1 MRILLCYPG
10 HSVSTFDVAH
20 GWDVALKGLGHEVFQ
35 MNYEHNVS
43 FYATVIDYWKERNP
57 EFQPTMR
64 DVFWLAS
71 QDLICKVLEYLP
83 LDFVLIITGLLHHR
97 RAFDLIRKLGV
108 PTVLLFTESPYNDDM
123 LAELLP
129 LPDVVFTNE
138 RNSLEA
144 FKEANP
150 NSFYMPHSYDPERH
164 RLANGEDVYEHD
176 VFFLGTMY
184 DERQA
189 LFDELRQHYEGS
201 MDITGTVLSRKG
213 EMPGA
218 IANDEMVKHYWGT
231 KIALTPNRT
240 TAGYFDKTQ
249 IESEAY
255 SLGPRIYE
263 TAACGTFQLTDPS
276 RAELLDVFPDT
287 IPAYAN
293 AEHLA
298 SLIRMFIKY
307 PRWRQEL
314 AERARIQVKPCAFEN
329 RAKEI
334 LFPTLQE
341 VLEWQTKDMA

>member
-10 HSVSTFDVAH
+10 HSIATFDVAH
-20 GWDVALKGLGHEVFQ
+20 GWDMALKALGHEVFTLG
-35 MNYEHNVS
+35 YEHNVP
-43 FYATVIDYWKERNP
+43 FYATVIDFWKERNP
-57 EFQPTMR
+57 DFHPTMR

-71 QDLICKVLEYLP
+71 QDLVCKALECLP
-83 LDFVLIITGLLHHR
+83 LDFVLVITGLLHHR
-97 RAFDLIRKLGV
+97 RAFELIRKLDI

-123 LAELLP
+123 LEELLP

-138 RNSLEA
+138 RNSVGA
-144 FKEANP
+144 FRKANP
-150 NSFYMPHSYDPERH
+150 HSYYMPHSYDPKRH
-164 RLANGEDVYEHD
+164 RPPNGEMYEHD

-184 DERQA
+184 EERQV
-189 LFDELRQHYEGS
+189 LFDELRQHYQGD

-218 IANDEMVKHYWGT
+218 IPNDEMIKHYWGT

-249 IESEAY
+249 IESEVY

-263 TAACGTFQLTDPS
+263 LAACGTFQLTDTS
-276 RAELLDVFPDT
+276 RAELIDVFGDT
-287 IPAYAN
+287 IQTYQN

-298 SLIRMFIKY
+298 QLIRTFIEY

-314 AERARIQVKPCAFEN
+314 AERARIQVKSCTFEN
-329 RAKEI
+329 RATEI
-334 LFPTLQE
+334 LFPTLRE
-341 VLEWQTKDMA
+341 VF

>member
-1 MRILLCYPG
+1 MRILVCYPG
-10 HSVSTFDVAH
+10 HSIATFDVAH
-20 GWDVALKGLGHEVFQ
+20 GWDNALRALGHEVFTL
-35 MNYEHNVS
+35 NYEDNVP
-43 FYATVIDYWKERNP
+43 FYGQVIDFWKERNP
-57 EFQPTMR
+57 DFHPTMR

-71 QDLICKVLEYLP
+71 QDLVCKAIECMP
-83 LDFVLIITGLLHHR
+83 LDFVLIITGLLHHP
-97 RAFDLIRKLGV
+97 RAFELIRKVGI

-123 LAELLP
+123 LVELLP

-138 RNSLEA
+138 RNSLGA

-150 NSFYMPHSYDPERH
+150 NSYYMPHSYDPTRH
-164 RLANGEDVYEHD
+164 HPPNGDTYEHD

-189 LFDELRQHYEGS
+189 LFDELAKHYSGD
-201 MDITGTVLSRKG
+201 MDIIGTKLGRKG

-218 IANDEMVKHYWGT
+218 VTNDELIKHYWGS

-255 SLGPRIYE
+255 SLGPRVYE
-263 TAACGTFQLTDPS
+263 LAACGTFQLTDTS
-276 RAELLDVFPDT
+276 RAELIDVFGDT
-287 IPAYAN
+287 IQTYQN

-298 SLIRMFIKY
+298 ELIRLFIEY

-314 AERARIQVKPCAFEN
+314 AERARIQVKPCTFEN
-329 RAKEI
+329 RATEI
-334 LFPTLQE
+334 LFPTLRE
-341 VLEWQTKDMA
+341 VL

>member
-1 MRILLCYPG
+1 MGDEVRILISYPG
-10 HSVSTFDVAH
+10 HSIATYDVAH
-20 GWDVALKGLGHEVFQ
+20 GWDNALKSLGHEVFQ
-35 MNYEHNVS
+35 MNYEVNVP
-43 FYATVIDYWKERNP
+43 FYGVVVDYWKDRNP
-57 EFQPTMR
+57 DFQPTMR

-71 QDLICKVLEYLP
+71 QDLICKVVECLP
-83 LDFVLIITGLLHHR
+83 LEFVLIITGLLHHR

-123 LAELLP
+123 LRELLP

-138 RNSLEA
+138 RNSVKA
-144 FKEANP
+144 FRKVNP
-150 NSFYMPHSYDPERH
+150 HSYYMPHSYDPERH
-164 RLANGEDVYEHD
+164 RPANGEMYEHD

-189 LFDELRQHYEGS
+189 LFDELKQHYQGD
-201 MDITGTVLSRKG
+201 MDIIGTTLGRKG

-218 IANDEMVKHYWGT
+218 IANDELIKHYWGT

-249 IESEAY
+249 ITSEAY

-263 TAACGTFQLTDPS
+263 LAACGTFQLTDYS
-276 RAELLDVFPDT
+276 RKELFDVFGDT
-287 IPAYAN
+287 IPVYAN

-298 SLIRMFIKY
+298 SLIDLFIKH
-307 PRWRQEL
+307 PRWRIEM
-314 AERARIQVKPCAFEN
+314 AERARIQVKPCTFEN

-334 LFPTLQE
+334 LFPTLRE
-341 VLEWQTKDMA
+341 VFHG